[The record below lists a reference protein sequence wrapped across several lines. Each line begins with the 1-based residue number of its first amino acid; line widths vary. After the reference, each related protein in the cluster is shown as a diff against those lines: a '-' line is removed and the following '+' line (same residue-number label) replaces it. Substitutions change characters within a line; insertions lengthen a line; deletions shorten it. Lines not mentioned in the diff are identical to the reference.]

1 MLRAAILA
9 LTVAAAVAAFAVW
22 RTSEPVHTLLTP
34 ELGPAPAAVRMP
46 EDTQASSA
54 SSDTVRIGNFERPTT
69 TPRYEV
75 LEENVVQEEG
85 VRAAR
90 LLVDTRARSKDDY
103 ELIAQDLKARYAEYD
118 AVTAEFTD
126 TEELLDYNGA
136 ALIFNTMQGSTYMG
150 FLFGPIN
157 DQGYYVRPAD

>member
-1 MLRAAILA
+1 MLRVAILA
-9 LTVAAAVAAFAVW
+9 LTIVAAVAAFAIW
-22 RTSEPVHTLLTP
+22 RTSEPVHTLRTP
-34 ELGPAPAAVRMP
+34 ELGPAPVAVRVA
-46 EDTQASSA
+46 EDTQAPPTSP
-54 SSDTVRIGNFERPTT
+54 TVTRIGNFERPAS

-75 LEENVVQEEG
+75 LEESTVREED

-90 LLVDTRARSKDDY
+90 LLVDTRARSKADY
-103 ELIAQDLKARYAEYD
+103 ELIAQDLKSRYAEYD

-126 TEELLDYNGA
+126 TKELLDYNGA